1 MILFLILLFFYNI
14 SGFNLCVV
22 GASSGLGR
30 EIIYQALQNNNK
42 ILGLT
47 NNPNNIK
54 IPNREGGLSKK
65 ETNIPI
71 FSKNLKIDNYY
82 NYSNYNFKNIVFTTS
97 AQPFEKDYSDIITE
111 NILSKNINT
120 LEKIVLIS
128 ADGVGE
134 SLKKSNIGIQIMNN
148 WYLQDAYRA
157 KNQQEKIIEEYCIKY
172 NKKFLIIRPK
182 ALSYGFNLFNIK
194 SRQNYAY
201 DILNYFNS
209 KS

>member
-22 GASSGLGR
+22 GATSGLGR

-65 ETNIPI
+65 ETKIPI
-71 FSKNLKIDNYY
+71 ISKNLKIDNYY
-82 NYSNYNFKNIVFTTS
+82 NYSKYDFKNIVFTTS

-128 ADGVGE
+128 ADGAGE
-134 SLKKSNIGIQIMNN
+134 TLKNSNIGIQIMNN

-172 NKKFLIIRPK
+172 NKKFLIIRPQ
-182 ALSYGFNLFNIK
+182 ALSYGFNLLNIK

-201 DILNYFNS
+201 DVLNYFNS